1 MENKSFEQRVQEE
14 MAGVWMQP
22 DAKLWPEIARHL
34 DQKKRRRG
42 LIWWCFLGVLAGAG
56 GWIVFENQ
64 QHKRVVN
71 VRTSVAP
78 APDRSKDTAA
88 VSSRVK
94 TSVSTNAFTVPT
106 TPAVQRVEPK
116 FVVHL
121 TDIDQTT
128 IHQKEENETTADKAL
143 GDKTLGDKAAE
154 RKITDGQTS
163 RLNIIGNPKLAAEAD
178 QQNEAHQQVVSL
190 NPQPADTGR
199 LDLSDST
206 ALPAKRKKFPWK
218 WSFNLSAGISGVR
231 NDLFIANKSAA
242 YLDLAYS
249 SSPIPGGS
257 SGGSGGGIVVP
268 VPVVLKDAAATE
280 TSIQLS
286 RDWDKHWGWYAKVG
300 YNYAQYRL
308 IYNNADYYN
317 RFHLMGIT
325 AGLSYSFLLRSG
337 STIGLNTGLQ
347 ESLLLGYSATQ
358 LPAAANLPNK
368 SMGDFKRYQTA
379 FVFGM
384 EAGFGKSRHFY
395 LGPQLRYQLNQLSST
410 PGSNHHLVYILLQA
424 RWQIIKK

>member
-1 MENKSFEQRVQEE
+1 
-14 MAGVWMQP
+14 
-22 DAKLWPEIARHL
+22 
-34 DQKKRRRG
+34 
-42 LIWWCFLGVLAGAG
+42 
-56 GWIVFENQ
+56 
-64 QHKRVVN
+64 
-71 VRTSVAP
+71 
-78 APDRSKDTAA
+78 
-88 VSSRVK
+88 
-94 TSVSTNAFTVPT
+94 
-106 TPAVQRVEPK
+106 
-116 FVVHL
+116 
-121 TDIDQTT
+121 
-128 IHQKEENETTADKAL
+128 
-143 GDKTLGDKAAE
+143 
-154 RKITDGQTS
+154 
-163 RLNIIGNPKLAAEAD
+163 
-178 QQNEAHQQVVSL
+178 
-190 NPQPADTGR
+190 
-199 LDLSDST
+199 
-206 ALPAKRKKFPWK
+206 
-218 WSFNLSAGISGVR
+218 
-231 NDLFIANKSAA
+231 
-242 YLDLAYS
+242 
-249 SSPIPGGS
+249 
-257 SGGSGGGIVVP
+257 
-268 VPVVLKDAAATE
+268 VVLKDAAATE

>member
-1 MENKSFEQRVQEE
+1 
-14 MAGVWMQP
+14 MQP

-56 GWIVFENQ
+56 GWAVLLMSPSENKKTRIGTATETTIETTIETATGTTVK
-64 QHKRVVN
+64 QHKEHLQQQPLRSIVPTHGISGHTKVAATSGRMADSVPVTGVVQTAITQPEIIQTN
-71 VRTSVAP
+71 KVQPDVFPQDLLSKDSTRSDSVVSAP
-78 APDRSKDTAA
+78 AIK
-88 VSSRVK
+88 
-94 TSVSTNAFTVPT
+94 
-106 TPAVQRVEPK
+106 
-116 FVVHL
+116 
-121 TDIDQTT
+121 
-128 IHQKEENETTADKAL
+128 
-143 GDKTLGDKAAE
+143 
-154 RKITDGQTS
+154 
-163 RLNIIGNPKLAAEAD
+163 
-178 QQNEAHQQVVSL
+178 
-190 NPQPADTGR
+190 
-199 LDLSDST
+199 
-206 ALPAKRKKFPWK
+206 KKFPWK

-231 NDLFIANKSAA
+231 NDFFIVNKSAA

-268 VPVVLKDAAATE
+268 VPVVLRDAAAAE
-280 TSIQLS
+280 ASIQLS

-325 AGLSYSFLLRSG
+325 AGLSYTFPLRSG

-368 SMGDFKRYQTA
+368 SMGDFKKSQTA

-384 EAGFGKSRHFY
+384 EAGFGKSRRFN
-395 LGPQLRYQLNQLSST
+395 LGPQFRYQLNQLSST
-410 PGSNHHLVYILLQA
+410 PGSNQHLVYILLQA